1 MTQATLKMAHGNWV
15 VGHRFWGRETDLE
28 LFISWIDAGAHQ
40 QLTAQRRMGKTSLM
54 HETARRLQDRYQ
66 CIFVDLQKASA
77 APDAIVE
84 LSLAMRHHKSLWQ
97 KVTGVFSHALS
108 QFRDNVENISLG
120 EFGISLRAGL
130 SGDWQQK
137 GDQLMAVLAEADL
150 PVLILIDEA
159 PILINRMLKGDDYRI
174 TPERR
179 SNADV
184 FLSWLRNNSL
194 QHQGKIRLVLSGS
207 IGLGPI
213 LRQGRLSATLNNFEL
228 FELKPWD
235 DATAI
240 GCLEALAAGYN
251 IELGDGV
258 AATMIDLLGCS
269 IPHHVQMFFRY
280 AHDLS
285 VRQKQ
290 TQISPSDVERIYQ
303 REMLS
308 TRGHAELAHYE
319 ERLKMVLGD
328 DLFPMALELLTETA
342 VVGALTADA
351 MRIIAAKHD
360 IESLS
365 VSEAERQ
372 ILEVLE
378 HDGYIEQ
385 RSDRYEYI
393 SKLLRDWWKSRHG
406 FGYIPAS
413 EQGV

>member
-1 MTQATLKMAHGNWV
+1 MTQATLKMALGNWV
-15 VGHRFWGRETDLE
+15 VGDRFWGRETDLE

-84 LSLAMRHHKSLWQ
+84 LSLAMRDHKSLWQ

-108 QFRDNVENISLG
+108 QFRDNVENINLG

-150 PVLILIDEA
+150 PVLLLIDEV

-240 GCLEALAAGYN
+240 GCLEALAAEYN

-280 AHDLS
+280 AYDLS

-290 TQISPSDVERIYQ
+290 TRISQSDVERIYQ

-308 TRGHAELAHYE
+308 TRGHAELTHYE

-365 VSEAERQ
+365 VGEAERQ